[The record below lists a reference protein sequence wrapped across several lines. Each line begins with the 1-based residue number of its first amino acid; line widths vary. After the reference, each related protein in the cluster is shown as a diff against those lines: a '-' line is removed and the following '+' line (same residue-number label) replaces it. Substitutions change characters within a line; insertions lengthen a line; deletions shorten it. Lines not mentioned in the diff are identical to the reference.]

1 MDPQSGNDIIKKYA
15 VRKMANANIT
25 ILNIKLS
32 ITKIMLDAFLV
43 RHAGCCRR
51 RIVHATQNIFVLLGW
66 MQTLFSHID
75 INFDLLQIFGYNHFF
90 TFDGQYFII
99 SKGLFR

>member
-51 RIVHATQNIFVLLGW
+51 RIVHATQNIFCATW
-66 MQTLFSHID
+66 MD
-75 INFDLLQIFGYNHFF
+75 ADVIFPYR
-90 TFDGQYFII
+90 Y
-99 SKGLFR
+99 

>member
-32 ITKIMLDAFLV
+32 ITKIMLMPSWSGMPAA
-43 RHAGCCRR
+43 AGGGSFTRPK
-51 RIVHATQNIFVLLGW
+51 IFFVLLGW